1 MGRRDGF
8 ALRLAALIAMLGALA
23 LLGGS
28 ALPGVDDSPAA
39 AAHDANGADKGDR
52 NRCMGGTASTTMQDG
67 TLVQTCTVTSRRGTC
82 IQRSDN
88 PVVKQVCTFTQGPPT
103 SSGPAKDNRARAVQ
117 VVRANGEEG
126 TLDATQEIVVLQ
138 RNTTRN
144 NVFAGTQTI
153 THCLAAGGSD
163 SNSNKGTC
171 GNGNGDHG
179 DQPAT
184 PTVTQN
190 EESQQSIDVCQGG
203 PATTASTGPGS
214 CNLPG
219 GMVASN
225 TSRVRQTSDLT
236 EIAAGPDEINQLQNR
251 EDRANEC
258 TIETP
263 GVDDELS
270 DTCYTVRQNTAGAH
284 ATNLTELHQDLDVV
298 QRAND
303 TTSGEQLQGR
313 RGRGGLEH
321 VFVQNSPDPASS
333 KQISDQDKRWT
344 QIRVNTG
351 GLVWEQHDKNAK
363 GTGIQLGSSA
373 NRAFIDQLTI
383 LDSIGPGEGEQTAV
397 LVILC
402 DSSGN
407 CTGRQRAVVNGVEE
421 TNFESGPQI
430 TMAVVCGDVEPF
442 PDEVDLQ
449 AASNGENGGTCTPE
463 ESEPPEPPSDDP

>member
-1 MGRRDGF
+1 MGRGDGF

-28 ALPGVDDSPAA
+28 ALAGMDHAPVA
-39 AAHDANGADKGDR
+39 AAHDGNAGDKGDR
-52 NRCMGGTASTTMQDG
+52 NRCMGGTASTTMEDG
-67 TLVQTCTVTSRRGTC
+67 TLVQTCTITARRGSC

-88 PVVKQVCTFTQGPPT
+88 PVVKQVCTFVQAPPA
-103 SSGPAKDNRARAVQ
+103 SGAAKENRATAVQ
-117 VVRANGEEG
+117 VVQADGREG
-126 TLDATQEIVVLQ
+126 TLDATQEVVVLQ
-138 RNTTRN
+138 RNTTKG

-153 THCLAAGGSD
+153 THCLAAGGSE
-163 SNSNKGTC
+163 SSSHKGDC
-171 GNGNGDHG
+171 GNGNGNNG
-179 DQPAT
+179 DQPSSA
-184 PTVTQN
+184 TVTQS

-219 GMVASN
+219 GMVANN
-225 TSRVRQTSDLT
+225 TSRVRQTTDLT
-236 EIAAGPDEINQLQNR
+236 EIAADADEIDQLQNR
-251 EDRANEC
+251 EDRANQC

-263 GVDDELS
+263 GVDEELS

-284 ATNLTELHQDLDVV
+284 ATNLTELQQDLDVT

-303 TTSGEQLQGR
+303 TTTGEQLQGR

-333 KQISDQDKRWT
+333 KQASDQNKRWT
-344 QIRVNTG
+344 QIRLNTG
-351 GLVWEQHDKNAK
+351 DLVWEQHDKNAK

-373 NRAFIDQLTI
+373 NRAFIDQESI
-383 LDSIGPGEGEQTAV
+383 LDSIGPGDGQQTAV

-407 CTGRQRAVVNGVEE
+407 CTGSQRAVVNGVEE
-421 TNFESGPQI
+421 TNFESAPFI
-430 TMAVVCGDVEPF
+430 DLALVCGDVEPF
-442 PDEVDLQ
+442 PDDDDFQ
-449 AASNGENGGTCTPE
+449 AANGDENGGTCAPE

>member
-8 ALRLAALIAMLGALA
+8 APRLGVLIAMLGVLA

-28 ALPGVDDSPAA
+28 ALPGVNDSPVA
-39 AAHDANGADKGDR
+39 AAHDGSGGAKGDR
-52 NRCMGGTASTTMQDG
+52 NRCIGGTASTTMQDG
-67 TLVQTCTVTSRRGTC
+67 TLVQTCTITARRGAC

-88 PVVKQVCTFTQGPPT
+88 PVVKQVCTFVQGPS
-103 SSGPAKDNRARAVQ
+103 SSGAAKENRARAVQ
-117 VVRANGEEG
+117 VVRADGREG

-138 RNTTRN
+138 RNTTKG
-144 NVFAGTQTI
+144 NVFAGTQNI

-163 SNSNKGTC
+163 SNNRKSNC
-171 GNGNGDHG
+171 GNRNGDHG
-179 DQPAT
+179 DQASSS

-203 PATTASTGPGS
+203 PETTASAGPGS

-219 GMVASN
+219 GMVANN
-225 TSRVRQTSDLT
+225 TSRVRQTTDLT
-236 EIAAGPDEINQLQNR
+236 EIAADADEINQLQNR

-263 GVDDELS
+263 GVDEELS

-284 ATNLTELHQDLDVV
+284 ATNLTELHQDFVV
-298 QRAND
+298 IQRAKD
-303 TTSGEQLQGR
+303 TAFGEQLQGR

-333 KQISDQDKRWT
+333 KQVSDQDKRWT
-344 QIRVNTG
+344 QIRLNTG
-351 GLVWEQHDKNAK
+351 DLVWEQHDKNAK

-373 NRAFIDQLTI
+373 NRAFIDQESI

-421 TNFESGPQI
+421 TSFESAPFI
-430 TMAVVCGDVEPF
+430 DLAIVCGDVEPF
-442 PDEVDLQ
+442 PDDDDFQ
-449 AASNGENGGTCTPE
+449 AASGDENGGTCAPE
-463 ESEPPEPPSDDP
+463 ETEPPEPPSED